1 MALFKVAQNANCNR
15 EQNEYAGTAKAGW
28 LYRGQMSYLLQNQQC
43 ESNTSIR
50 QFTTQLG
57 THNEL
62 ENTDN

>member
-1 MALFKVAQNANCNR
+1 
-15 EQNEYAGTAKAGW
+15 
-28 LYRGQMSYLLQNQQC
+28 MSYLLQNQQC